1 MSTRP
6 LINSRGNARSN
17 PLACPRII
25 SYRIVLSPRTQ
36 RLYMTVHGIQQQLQ
50 SSVLMHEHLP
60 GCGLTMEPA
69 VDEME
74 LEAGIL

>member
-1 MSTRP
+1 M
-6 LINSRGNARSN
+6 
-17 PLACPRII
+17 
-25 SYRIVLSPRTQ
+25 SYRSVAVRVRASQ
-36 RLYMTVHGIQQQLQ
+36 RLYMTVHGMQQQLQ